1 MVQDIQIIIE
11 SITKR
16 IWGVSARN
24 RRCFETKTRNEVTK
38 I

>member
-1 MVQDIQIIIE
+1 MQDIQIIIS

-24 RRCFETKTRNEVTK
+24 RRYFETKTRNEITK
-38 I
+38 T

>member
-16 IWGVSARN
+16 IWGIYARN
-24 RRCFETKTRNEVTK
+24 RGYFEIKTRNEITK
-38 I
+38 T